1 MNKSYI
7 LNIAGTSFSIK
18 SDEPEE
24 YIRKLEEQVEEMV
37 ISAQASGASAHK
49 AALFVCM
56 ELCDMLE
63 KQKYRSEEQT
73 ERKRPKKT
81 ADEIFFPDKAQT
93 TLF

>member
-7 LNIAGTSFSIK
+7 LNIAGTTFSIR
-18 SDEPEE
+18 SDESEE

-37 ISAQASGASAHK
+37 VSAQMHGASAHK

-63 KQKYRSEEQT
+63 KLKNKNEVQA
-73 ERKRPKKT
+73 ERKRPKKS
-81 ADEIFFPDKAQT
+81 AEEIFFPDKAQT